1 MAFDDPDQPCGLEY
15 HGIPGA
21 TKPCVDAIVRLLQ
34 GRWNV
39 KSARV
44 VSLKKEKTNEHAFLL
59 KTEVGDE
66 VFIKAG
72 FGSGYSGTG
81 SRGFSFALA
90 LLEQHGVE
98 IDECWVSD
106 ELMERSHHSA
116 LTNADRETIRN
127 ANVSYPRHSD
137 YLTDRD
143 FEAAQ
148 DGTLWRQ
155 LTPVIPLAV
164 IDGRLADL
172 ALTFWSA
179 PDDRLRKGYVM
190 LEDIVRKR
198 TGLTSFGVQL
208 FSDAFLGDSAC
219 LTWNCNDKS
228 EIVGRGTIFTG
239 AAKAHRNPR
248 SHRDLKTDYA
258 DALSELL
265 LLNHLFRLEREAIA
279 ASPKP
284 KTES

>member
-1 MAFDDPDQPCGLEY
+1 MAFDDPDQPGGLEY
-15 HGIPGA
+15 HGVPGA

-44 VSLKKEKTNEHAFLL
+44 ISLEKEKTNEHAFLL
-59 KTEVGDE
+59 KNEVGDE

-72 FGSGYSGTG
+72 FGSGYGGTG

-98 IDECWVSD
+98 IDECWVPD

-127 ANVSYPRHSD
+127 ANANYPRHSD
-137 YLTDRD
+137 YVTDRD

-155 LTPVIPLAV
+155 LTPVVPLAL
-164 IDGRLADL
+164 IDRRLADL
-172 ALTFWSA
+172 AVTFWSA
-179 PDDRLRKGYVM
+179 PDDRLRKGYAM
-190 LEDIVRKR
+190 LEDIVRER
-198 TGLTSFGVQL
+198 TGLTSSGVRL
-208 FSDAFLGDSAC
+208 FADAFFGDQAR
-219 LTWNCNDKS
+219 LTWNCN
-228 EIVGRGTIFTG
+228 EENEVIGRGTLFTG
-239 AAKAHRNPR
+239 AGKAHRNPR
-248 SHRDLKTDYA
+248 SHRDLKTDCA

-265 LLNHLFRLEREAIA
+265 LLNHLFRLESEAIVA
-279 ASPKP
+279 PAKSE
-284 KTES
+284 TAR